1 MFEQLFY
8 DPKARADAR
17 EGLAEM
23 GRGIVSLLKWA
34 AIIGLGLIILA
45 IFVIGAMISTDLA
58 KGHETTIRWAVA
70 SGMGA
75 YGLWL
80 LAKIHDQLAKL
91 VTILKA
97 PSPKP

>member
-23 GRGIVSLLKWA
+23 ARGIVAVLKWA

-45 IFVIGAMISTDLA
+45 IFVFGVPL
-58 KGHETTIRWAVA
+58 R
-70 SGMGA
+70 
-75 YGLWL
+75 
-80 LAKIHDQLAKL
+80 
-91 VTILKA
+91 
-97 PSPKP
+97 